1 MQGSSGVPFF
11 SPSAYEYLCGK
22 DLLDV
27 VITLQDVPACDV
39 RKLLAK
45 VTCNYYEVRTNVD
58 IFFVLDW

>member
-1 MQGSSGVPFF
+1 MGLVQGSSGGPFF
-11 SPSAYEYLCGK
+11 SPPVYDYLCGK

-45 VTCNYYEVRTNVD
+45 VTCNYY
-58 IFFVLDW
+58 